1 MATIQIT
8 LDDKEK
14 EKVDVLFKQL
24 GMTTS
29 GAIKIFLSQSLQ
41 NQGLPFTPQ
50 LKKHYHEIKAIH
62 PQIAKDGSLII
73 PDDAP
78 QDIKDWINNG

>member
-14 EKVDVLFKQL
+14 KKVDALFKQL
-24 GMTTS
+24 GMSTS
-29 GAIKIFLSQSLQ
+29 GAIKIFLSQALQ

-50 LKKHYHEIKAIH
+50 LKRQYHEVKAIR
-62 PQIAKDGSLII
+62 PKIADDGSLIF

-78 QDIKDWINNG
+78 QEIKDWIDNG